1 MKCLFCS
8 FALMKKI
15 NFSFANDEKPK
26 KGSVLI
32 SDPFLNDPYFGR
44 SVVVLCEHNAEGTFG
59 FVLNNFLDIDLHK
72 IDSNFPDI
80 NARIGFGGP
89 VSKDSLFF
97 IHSFGEKIN
106 NSLKI
111 QEDLYY
117 GGDFDDIC
125 KVLAE
130 NPELSNQVRFFI
142 GYSGWD
148 QKQLDQELNEKTWIT
163 VNNIGK
169 SLILDTTMKD
179 LWKTALEQ
187 QKGKF
192 KMISKFPNNP
202 SDN

>member
-1 MKCLFCS
+1 
-8 FALMKKI
+8 MKKL
-15 NFSFANDEKPK
+15 NFSFTNKLKPK

-44 SVVVLCEHNAEGTFG
+44 SVIVLCEHNKKGTFG

-72 IDSNFPDI
+72 IDSNFPNI

-97 IHSFGEKIN
+97 IHSFGEKVKD
-106 NSLKI
+106 SLKI
-111 QEDLYY
+111 QKELYY
-117 GGDFDDIC
+117 GGDFDDVCTIL
-125 KVLAE
+125 KE
-130 NPELSNQVRFFI
+130 KPELNDQIRFFI

-148 QKQLDQELNEKTWIT
+148 EKQLDDEFDQKSWIT
-163 VNNIGK
+163 VNNIDK
-169 SLILDTTMKD
+169 SLILDTEQKD
-179 LWKTALEQ
+179 LWKTALEK

>member
-1 MKCLFCS
+1 
-8 FALMKKI
+8 MKKI
-15 NFSFANDEKPK
+15 NFSFTNNEKPQ

-44 SVVVLCEHNAEGTFG
+44 SVVVLCEHNEEGTFG
-59 FVLNNFLDIDLHK
+59 FVLNNFAEIDLHK

-97 IHSFGEKIN
+97 IHSLGVEIS
-106 NSLKI
+106 NSLQI
-111 QEDLYY
+111 QENLFY
-117 GGDFDDIC
+117 GGDFDQIC
-125 KVLAE
+125 RVLEKTPKARKKI
-130 NPELSNQVRFFI
+130 RFFI

-148 QKQLDQELNEKTWIT
+148 LEQLDAELKEKSWIT
-163 VNNIGK
+163 VNNVDHE
-169 SLILDTTMKD
+169 LILDTTLDD
-179 LWKTALEQ
+179 LWKKALEMQ
-187 QKGKF
+187 QGKF

>member
-1 MKCLFCS
+1 MNCLFCS

-15 NFSFANDEKPK
+15 NFSFANDEKPVR
-26 KGSVLI
+26 GSVLI

-44 SVVVLCEHNAEGTFG
+44 SVVLLCEHNTEGTFG

-80 NARIGFGGP
+80 NAKIGFGGP

-97 IHSFGEKIN
+97 IHSFGEKIS

-117 GGDFDDIC
+117 GGDFDDVC
-125 KVLAE
+125 KVLSE
-130 NPELSNQVRFFI
+130 NPELNDQIRFFI

-148 QKQLDQELNEKTWIT
+148 QKQLEQELNEKTWIT
-163 VNNIGK
+163 VNNIEK
-169 SLILDTTMKD
+169 SLILDTSHKD
-179 LWKTALEQ
+179 LWKTALEM

>member
-1 MKCLFCS
+1 
-8 FALMKKI
+8 MKKL
-15 NFSFANDEKPK
+15 NFSFANNEKPE

-44 SVVVLCEHNAEGTFG
+44 SVVVLCEHNQDGTFG
-59 FVLNNFLDIDLHK
+59 FVLNNYLDIDLHK
-72 IDSNFPDI
+72 IDSNFPNI

-97 IHSFGEKIN
+97 IHSLGEDVK

-111 QEDLYY
+111 QDGLYY
-117 GGDFDDIC
+117 GGDFDDVCRI
-125 KVLAE
+125 LE
-130 NPELSNQVRFFI
+130 NNPSLNDQIRFFI

-148 QKQLDQELNEKTWIT
+148 ENQLDQELNEKTWIT
-163 VNNIGK
+163 VNNIDK
-169 SLILDTTMKD
+169 SLILDTDMKD
-179 LWKTALEQ
+179 LWKTALEK

-202 SDN
+202 NDN

>member
-1 MKCLFCS
+1 
-8 FALMKKI
+8 MKKL
-15 NFSFANDEKPK
+15 NFSFDNNEVPK

-32 SDPFLNDPYFGR
+32 SDPFLTDPYFGR
-44 SVVVLCEHNAEGTFG
+44 SVVVLCEHNEEGTFG

-72 IDSNFPDI
+72 IDPNFPNI

-97 IHSFGEKIN
+97 IHSLGKEVK
-106 NSLKI
+106 NSLQI
-111 QEDLYY
+111 QKDLYY
-117 GGDFDDIC
+117 GGDFDDVC
-125 KVLAE
+125 TVLE
-130 NPELSNQVRFFI
+130 NNPELNNQIRFFV

-148 QKQLDQELNEKTWIT
+148 EMQLDQELQEKNWIT

-169 SLILDTTMKD
+169 TFILDTSMKD
-179 LWKTALEQ
+179 LWKSALEK

-192 KMISKFPNNP
+192 KMISNFPNNP